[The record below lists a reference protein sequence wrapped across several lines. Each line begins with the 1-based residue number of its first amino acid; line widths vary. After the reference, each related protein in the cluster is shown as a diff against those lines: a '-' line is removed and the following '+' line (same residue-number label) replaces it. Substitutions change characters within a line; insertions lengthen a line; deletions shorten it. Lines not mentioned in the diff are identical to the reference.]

1 MKLMPAVTIKTFL
14 AATAILLV
22 SGLTRVSA
30 QTQAA
35 SSDGLPALLMG
46 FSGLVEDNNIVLSWT
61 MENETNSK
69 WFVIE
74 RSSNGNSFDSVGVVA
89 GLNNMHES
97 NYSYTD
103 LRSLSGYS
111 YYRLRLVSRDGG
123 IKYSKI
129 VTLNNGSS
137 SAKMQVYPNPAGAVV
152 NYSLNSTVAD
162 QVTVEVFNLAGVVVM
177 SHQQQLSVGVNQ
189 QSLAI
194 STLKSG
200 NYFLKV
206 INRDGNNQ
214 YVQPFVK
221 LM

>member
-1 MKLMPAVTIKTFL
+1 MKLMHAVPFKSFF
-14 AATAILLV
+14 AAILFF

-30 QTQAA
+30 QTEA
-35 SSDGLPALLMG
+35 SRSDGLPALLMG
-46 FSGLVEDNNIVLSWT
+46 FSGSVGNNDIVLSWI

-74 RSSNGNSFDSVGVVA
+74 RSSNGNSFDSIGVVA

-103 LRSLSGYS
+103 LRSPSGNS
-111 YYRLRLVSRDGG
+111 YYRLRLVNSDGG
-123 IKYSKI
+123 IKYSKV
-129 VTLNNGSS
+129 VTLNNGNA
-137 SAKMQVYPNPAGAVV
+137 SAKMQVFPNPAGAVV
-152 NYSLNSTVAD
+152 NYTLNSTAAD
-162 QVTVEVFNLAGVVVM
+162 QVTVEVFNLAGIVVM
-177 SHQQQLSVGVNQ
+177 SRQQQLSAGTNQ

-206 INRDGNNQ
+206 INREGNNQ